1 MVNNRNAFMYWGW
14 EIKID
19 FFYIFMQNNLRI
31 ELEEV
36 LVCIFIF
43 ILLLPA
49 KILFEN

>member
-1 MVNNRNAFMYWGW
+1 MYWGR
-14 EIKID
+14 EIKVDI
-19 FFYIFMQNNLRI
+19 FYNFMQNNPRI